1 MAPGACA
8 ANSSLK
14 YSPIT
19 VYYSRANGGMHSKY
33 IHWGGFNIKNISK
46 TINSKTEFKHRHLFW
61 KENLKCTKTRRNI
74 FLSAK

>member
-19 VYYSRANGGMHSKY
+19 VYYSRANGEMHSKD
-33 IHWGGFNIKNISK
+33 IHWGGFNIKNRSK

>member
-19 VYYSRANGGMHSKY
+19 VYYSRANGEMHSKY

-46 TINSKTEFKHRHLFW
+46 TINSKTEFKY
-61 KENLKCTKTRRNI
+61 
-74 FLSAK
+74 